1 MKAYKLTVYNTD
13 MEGKAWYKA
22 SESYYTTR
30 EAAEAVADLFDE
42 RWTRGEVEEILIRE
56 EQTTESTK
64 VLSLTTLD
72 THWPLRGGA
81 SRSVLS
87 INRGLQKSVVDKQ
100 ATDQAQKIPKN
111 K

>member
-56 EQTTESTK
+56 E
-64 VLSLTTLD
+64 
-72 THWPLRGGA
+72 
-81 SRSVLS
+81 
-87 INRGLQKSVVDKQ
+87 
-100 ATDQAQKIPKN
+100 
-111 K
+111 